1 MTYVHNT
8 VINFGQL
15 SSRANV
21 NCSSASEVM
30 WRVNTL
36 TISNFFVLMMS
47 LTLLIIDQLLII
59 QYLFKYERMLC
70 FITILAIVVDNI
82 LSFERAY
89 LKNVRYHIL

>member
-1 MTYVHNT
+1 
-8 VINFGQL
+8 
-15 SSRANV
+15 
-21 NCSSASEVM
+21 
-30 WRVNTL
+30 
-36 TISNFFVLMMS
+36 MMS

-82 LSFERAY
+82 LSFERVY